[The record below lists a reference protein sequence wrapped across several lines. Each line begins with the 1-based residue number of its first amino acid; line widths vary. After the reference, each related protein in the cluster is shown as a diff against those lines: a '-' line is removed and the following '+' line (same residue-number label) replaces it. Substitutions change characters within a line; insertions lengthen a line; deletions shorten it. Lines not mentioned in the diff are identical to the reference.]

1 MKSFLIEPRDPLI
14 ARDGRPSALGRFE
27 SLPFPLPSTI
37 AGAVRTRMASPR
49 GTFAASPEEALR
61 LLELAVYGPLLAR
74 LGSARDA
81 DANASTEEISLCA
94 PAPRDATISGQP
106 DALVCRRLA
115 PRSLPKGCTVGGIG
129 EFQPVTFAAEQKE
142 PTKDKSPGE
151 VPQFWSWPRFE
162 AWLTDPKDESPFEP
176 AEGEDVVQLPR
187 EARTHLALRMGER
200 RAVDGALFGTE
211 GLRFLTGVKNGLNP
225 LRLGLAIRVEEDP
238 EGSKLGWQL
247 QLRNELAPIGGERR
261 LARWR
266 QTAISWP
273 VLPPKVEELILASR
287 AARLVLLTPGL
298 FDAGALPGWNGGP
311 FPGHPGVRATVVAAC
326 VPRPSVISGWN
337 LVTGKPKST
346 RRLVAAGSVYFVEL
360 EGNDDDLKAWCRE
373 LWLSPV
379 SDHEQDRRD
388 GFGLTAIG
396 VWPRRA

>member
-37 AGAVRTRMASPR
+37 AGAVRTRMASPH
-49 GTFAASPEEALR
+49 GTFAAVPDEAPR
-61 LLELAVYGPLLAR
+61 LLELAVHGPLLAR
-74 LGSARDA
+74 IGAPRNAQS
-81 DANASTEEISLCA
+81 NASTEAITLCV
-94 PAPRDATISGQP
+94 PAPRDALISGQP
-106 DALVCRRLA
+106 DALFCRRLA
-115 PRSLPKGCTVGGIG
+115 PRPLPDGCAVGGIG
-129 EFQPVTFAAEQKE
+129 ALQPVTFAEKIHE
-142 PTKDKSPGE
+142 PAKDKSQGE
-151 VPQFWSWPRFE
+151 VPQFWSWSRFE
-162 AWLTDPKDESPFEP
+162 AWLADPPDASPFGP
-176 AEGEDVVQLPR
+176 VDEGDVGQLPK
-187 EARTHLALRMGER
+187 EARTHLALRPGER

-211 GLRFLTGVKNGLNP
+211 GLRFLTGKESVLNP
-225 LRLGLAIRVEEDP
+225 NRFGLAIRVEEDP
-238 EGSKLGWQL
+238 EGKKLGWPL
-247 QLRNELAPIGGERR
+247 ELRNEMAPLGGERR

-266 QTAISWP
+266 DSAISWP
-273 VLPPKVEELILASR
+273 VLPSKVEDLILASR
-287 AARLVLLTPGL
+287 TARLVLLTPGL
-298 FDAGALPGWNGGP
+298 FEAGALPGWSGKP
-311 FPGHPGVRATVVAAC
+311 FPGHSGVRATVVAAC

-373 LWLSPV
+373 LWLGPV

-396 VWPRRA
+396 VWPRSA